1 MVNPDNKQSGD
12 LKYRAN
18 LLITSKCTNPT
29 LTTAHGDAS
38 YPLSNRLIDM
48 HKSTNFIMYHQNMRG
63 LKHKIDELLISLPC
77 INPQVLCVTEHRLR
91 PDEIINIHLGQYT
104 LGTYFCRRIYKHGGV
119 LYLFLRTYNSRK

>member
-1 MVNPDNKQSGD
+1 M
-12 LKYRAN
+12 
-18 LLITSKCTNPT
+18 
-29 LTTAHGDAS
+29 AHGDDS

-48 HKSTNFIMYHQNMRG
+48 HRSTNCIMYRQNMRG

-91 PDEIINIHLGQYT
+91 TDEIINIHLGQYT
-104 LGTYFCRRIYKHGGV
+104 LGTYCCSRIYKHGGV